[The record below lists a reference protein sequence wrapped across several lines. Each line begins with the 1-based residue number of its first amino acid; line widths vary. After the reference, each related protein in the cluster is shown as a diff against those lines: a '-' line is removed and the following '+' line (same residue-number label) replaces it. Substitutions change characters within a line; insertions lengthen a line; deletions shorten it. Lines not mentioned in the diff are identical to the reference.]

1 MLKSRAFLIP
11 GIVVVALSF
20 VIGNA
25 CADNINKSWKI
36 GLQFA
41 PGYDLPA
48 GSFKRFFDGG
58 PSYDGS
64 LLIRTTDQI
73 DVKLTIGKVGLK
85 SGETPVPIDL
95 SAYRIVLDALYH
107 KTNPKMS
114 AGTIYPYAIAGAGV
128 IQCSYDMNGHSDS
141 GTDLLLASGGGLFI
155 HILSNIVLDISIGLD
170 MTVSRDYEYSITND
184 QIDYYRLHYCN
195 MIRFNIGLVALL

>member
-1 MLKSRAFLIP
+1 M
-11 GIVVVALSF
+11 
-20 VIGNA
+20 
-25 CADNINKSWKI
+25 
-36 GLQFA
+36 GLGFA
-41 PGYDLPA
+41 SGYDLPA

-85 SGETPVPIDL
+85 SGQTPIPIDL
-95 SAYRIVLDALYH
+95 SACRIVIDALYH
-107 KTNPKMS
+107 RSNPEIS
-114 AGTIYPYAIAGAGV
+114 PGTIYPYAIGGLGV
-128 IQCSYDMNGHSDS
+128 IQFSYDMNGHSDS

-195 MIRFNIGLVALL
+195 MIRFNAGLMALL